1 MAVIP
6 AANASD
12 ASIVYNI
19 NMLFIALI
27 AMYTI
32 IRLPRLLSLLRVPS
46 EWKNGH
52 ILYYTPYRPQR
63 RLVQA
68 IRSAYPPPEDYATN
82 ESHTLYSHA
91 HHVKRLTEKGAPVT
105 MDPPPHI
112 PACIKSLR
120 PLLTPLRARI
130 APGFSVAQLLVISMY
145 FYSLLYAALYKSNIF
160 TDSARTGWI
169 SIGQMPFVFIFA
181 QKNNVLGSILGYG
194 YEKVRFLYL
203 SFSPFILKSACDIAK
218 LLSPVCWKVSRAGRQ
233 HPFFSLLCVSR
244 NSDSNFV

>member
-1 MAVIP
+1 MSPAVAVVGGP
-6 AANASD
+6 VNHVDD
-12 ASIVYNI
+12 ASMVYNV
-19 NMLFIALI
+19 NMLFVALL

-32 IRLPRLLSLLRVPS
+32 IRLPRLFSLLRIPS

-52 ILYYTPYRPQR
+52 ILHYNPYRPKR

-68 IRSAYPPPEDYATN
+68 IHSAYPPPKDNQTD

-91 HHVKRLTEKGAPVT
+91 HHVQRLTEKGVPVT

-112 PACIKSLR
+112 AACIKPLR

-130 APGFSVAQLLVISMY
+130 APGFSVAQLLVLSMY
-145 FYSLLYAALYKSNIF
+145 FYSLLYAAFYKSNIF

-169 SIGQMPFVFIFA
+169 CIGQLPFVFLFA

-194 YEKVRFLYL
+194 YEKVRFYLYL
-203 SFSPFILKSACDIAK
+203 FPSLVSKTRSFRSSTSFTG
-218 LLSPVCWKVSRAGRQ
+218 LLE
-233 HPFFSLLCVSR
+233 
-244 NSDSNFV
+244 D